1 MEKEVNELLKE
12 KFLCQ
17 NKFTSDIE
25 QLVLTTELNYIEA
38 IISYCEEKNIEFESV
53 GKLIS
58 KPLKDKL
65 KAEATELNY
74 LKRTSRSKLPLL
86 NYYDILDRIHH
97 YGSKRR
103 IRNDETCLTLVRKTK
118 GESHREIR

>member
-1 MEKEVNELLKE
+1 MKKETKVTILSFLPSILKNLSPTSSESMEKEVNELLKE
-12 KFLCQ
+12 KFLDQ
-17 NKFTSDIE
+17 NKFTQDVE

-38 IISYCEEKNIEFESV
+38 LVSYCEDNNIEFESV

-74 LKRTSRSKLPLL
+74 LKRTSRSKLPL
-86 NYYDILDRIHH
+86 
-97 YGSKRR
+97 
-103 IRNDETCLTLVRKTK
+103 
-118 GESHREIR
+118 

>member
-1 MEKEVNELLKE
+1 MEKDVDVLLKE

-25 QLVLTTELNYIEA
+25 LLVLNSDLNYIEA

-74 LKRTSRSKLPLL
+74 LKRTSRSKLP
-86 NYYDILDRIHH
+86 I
-97 YGSKRR
+97 
-103 IRNDETCLTLVRKTK
+103 
-118 GESHREIR
+118 

>member
-12 KFLCQ
+12 KFLDQ
-17 NKFTSDIE
+17 NKFTQDVE
-25 QLVLTTELNYIEA
+25 QLVLNTELNYIEA

-74 LKRTSRSKLPLL
+74 LNRTSRSKLPL
-86 NYYDILDRIHH
+86 
-97 YGSKRR
+97 
-103 IRNDETCLTLVRKTK
+103 
-118 GESHREIR
+118 

>member
-1 MEKEVNELLKE
+1 MEKEVNQLLQE

-25 QLVLTTELNYIEA
+25 QLVMNSDLNYMEA

-74 LKRTSRSKLPLL
+74 LKRTSRSKLP
-86 NYYDILDRIHH
+86 I
-97 YGSKRR
+97 
-103 IRNDETCLTLVRKTK
+103 
-118 GESHREIR
+118 

>member
-1 MEKEVNELLKE
+1 MEKEVNELIQV

-25 QLVLTTELNYIEA
+25 QLVLKSDLNYIEA

-74 LKRTSRSKLPLL
+74 LKRTSRSKLP
-86 NYYDILDRIHH
+86 I
-97 YGSKRR
+97 
-103 IRNDETCLTLVRKTK
+103 
-118 GESHREIR
+118 

>member
-1 MEKEVNELLKE
+1 MEKEVNELLQE
-12 KFLCQ
+12 KFLFQ
-17 NKFTSDIE
+17 NKFRSVIE
-25 QLVLTTELNYIEA
+25 QVVLKSDLNYIEA

-74 LKRTSRSKLPLL
+74 LKRTSRSKLP
-86 NYYDILDRIHH
+86 I
-97 YGSKRR
+97 
-103 IRNDETCLTLVRKTK
+103 
-118 GESHREIR
+118 

>member
-12 KFLCQ
+12 KFLDQ
-17 NKFTSDIE
+17 NKFTQDVE

-38 IISYCEEKNIEFESV
+38 LVSYCEDNNIEFESV

-65 KAEATELNY
+65 KACLLY
-74 LKRTSRSKLPLL
+74 TS
-86 NYYDILDRIHH
+86 DAA
-97 YGSKRR
+97 
-103 IRNDETCLTLVRKTK
+103 DE
-118 GESHREIR
+118 

>member
-12 KFLCQ
+12 KFLDQ
-17 NKFTSDIE
+17 NKFTQDVE

-38 IISYCEEKNIEFESV
+38 LVSYCEDNNIEFESV
-53 GKLIS
+53 GKLIV

-74 LKRTSRSKLPLL
+74 LKRTSKSKLP
-86 NYYDILDRIHH
+86 I
-97 YGSKRR
+97 
-103 IRNDETCLTLVRKTK
+103 
-118 GESHREIR
+118 

>member
-1 MEKEVNELLKE
+1 MEKEVNQLLQE

-25 QLVLTTELNYIEA
+25 QLVLQSDLNYIEA

-65 KAEATELNY
+65 KADATE
-74 LKRTSRSKLPLL
+74 
-86 NYYDILDRIHH
+86 
-97 YGSKRR
+97 
-103 IRNDETCLTLVRKTK
+103 
-118 GESHREIR
+118 

>member
-38 IISYCEEKNIEFESV
+38 LVSYCEEKNIEFESV
-53 GKLIS
+53 GTVS
-58 KPLKDKL
+58 Y
-65 KAEATELNY
+65 T
-74 LKRTSRSKLPLL
+74 
-86 NYYDILDRIHH
+86 H
-97 YGSKRR
+97 
-103 IRNDETCLTLVRKTK
+103 LTLPTN
-118 GESHREIR
+118 REV